1 MIKPLPYYVIPEIF
15 LSNIIHEDPWSYI
28 DTTDIMSDFVD
39 FLDKIGILY
48 DLDLDP
54 VPGWEEAD
62 DLIDLNISVG
72 NSYKNSWGSF
82 YITWYKDT
90 WECKHI
96 WYSGNTDEDEQ
107 VYEDWEN
114 K

>member
-15 LSNIIHEDPWSYI
+15 LSNIKHEYPYSYI
-28 DTTDIMSDFVD
+28 NTTDIMSDFTD
-39 FLDKIGILY
+39 LLDKIGILY
-48 DLDLDP
+48 DIDLDYDSS
-54 VPGWEEAD
+54 WEEAD
-62 DLIDLNISVG
+62 DLVDMTISI
-72 NSYKNSWGSF
+72 NKPYENSWGQF

-96 WYSGNTDEDEQ
+96 WYSGNTDDDEQ
-107 VYEDWEN
+107 VYKDWEN